1 MRARRMLMVTAAI
14 FSTIL
19 PLANAAPVRAELLG
33 DGVYMITATEFGFPG
48 DRAAGAGGSTSAGT
62 PLYGDDH
69 LVALPACTESSCP
82 DLPLGTDASSL
93 YGPQTPCAG
102 DDGLCWVAV
111 TDPDSGRCAVAPV
124 LDVGPLFVEDNW
136 WAPWYDR
143 EYSQDQ
149 GIPEAEPAQAGGDVG
164 FGPGFSDVGYNV
176 AADWAPAG
184 IDLAEGTWNQLR
196 LDPGLDSAR
205 LQVTLLWQ
213 AGIAPE
219 DACGFGSTETIDSVN
234 FRAGPST
241 DDEIFY
247 ELSAWTTVVITGSSE
262 NGFLPVMVD
271 GQFGWVYLA
280 YLDL

>member
-1 MRARRMLMVTAAI
+1 MRIHYVFTTAAALFSI
-14 FSTIL
+14 FV
-19 PLANAAPVRAELLG
+19 PLVAASSAHAESLG
-33 DGVYMITATEFGFPG
+33 DGVYLVTATEFGYFG
-48 DRAAGAGGSTSAGT
+48 DGAAAAGGSTSAGT

-82 DLPLGTDASSL
+82 DLPLASDASSP

-111 TDPDSGRCAVAPV
+111 TVQETGRCAVAPV

-143 EYSQDQ
+143 TYVQDQ
-149 GIPEAEPAQAGGDVG
+149 GIPEAEPAEAGGDVG

-184 IDLAEGTWNQLR
+184 IDLAEGTWNQLG

-205 LQVTLLWQ
+205 IQVSLLWQ

-219 DACGFGSTETIDSVN
+219 DACGFGTTETIDTVN

-241 DDEIFY
+241 DDSIFY
-247 ELSAWTTVVITGSSE
+247 ELPAWTTVTITGSSE

-271 GQFGWVYLA
+271 GWFGWVSMT
-280 YLDL
+280 YLDI

>member
-1 MRARRMLMVTAAI
+1 MRSRHALLVIAAGLL
-14 FSTIL
+14 IL
-19 PLANAAPVRAELLG
+19 SPLAMPAPARAEYLG
-33 DGVYMITATEFGFPG
+33 DGVYMITATEFGFVG
-48 DRAAGAGGSTSAGT
+48 DGAAAAGGSTSAGT

-82 DLPLGTDASSL
+82 DLPLGTDTSSP
-93 YGPQTPCAG
+93 YGPQTPCA
-102 DDGLCWVAV
+102 DASGLCWVSI
-111 TDPDSGRCAVAPV
+111 TDPDTGRCAIAPV

-143 EYSQDQ
+143 TYSQDQ
-149 GIPEAEPAQAGGDVG
+149 GIPEAEPAEAGGDVG
-164 FGPGFSDVGYNV
+164 FGPGISDVGYNV

-196 LDPGLDSAR
+196 LDPAAGSAR

-219 DACGFGSTETIDSVN
+219 DACGFGWTETNDSVN

-241 DDEIFY
+241 NDDIYY
-247 ELSAWTTVVITGSSE
+247 ELSAWTTVIITGSSE

-271 GQFGWVYLA
+271 GQFGWVYME